1 MTPTITST
9 QIVTIADSA
18 GAAVT
23 VNTRYSHAL
32 RLLFTSVSSFVGT
45 ITATAPTD
53 TTGRNISF
61 RDVATGKWYGP
72 GDQYTP
78 SAGDMIDLEVYG
90 FASVTITRVSGSC
103 SAVASLGV
111 VAPYRRPTEI
121 QSSGVLELV
130 GINERVDQYEYSQE
144 VEQAFSR
151 TISGEILNVTLIST
165 EDGSGAVL
173 RPEGTLFGLNAD
185 PNVSV
190 GATTLGAANFPK
202 VVAQVEIDSSLWSTN
217 DTGGAVASK
226 AVAFAFESVSS
237 LFWVFQL
244 KSATSIND
252 AAGDDEQLELVV
264 RYREEAQ

>member
-9 QIVTIADSA
+9 QPFSVANAANATATIN
-18 GAAVT
+18 V
-23 VNTRYSHAL
+23 RYSNTL
-32 RLLFTSVSSFVGT
+32 RIVFTAVSSFVGT

-53 TTGRNISF
+53 TTGRNIAF

-103 SAVASLGV
+103 SGLASLGV
-111 VAPYRRPTEI
+111 VTPYRRPTEI

-130 GINERVDQYEYSQE
+130 GVNEQVDQYEYSQE

-217 DTGGAVASK
+217 DTGGAVGIQGCC
-226 AVAFAFESVSS
+226 VCV
-237 LFWVFQL
+237 
-244 KSATSIND
+244 
-252 AAGDDEQLELVV
+252 
-264 RYREEAQ
+264 